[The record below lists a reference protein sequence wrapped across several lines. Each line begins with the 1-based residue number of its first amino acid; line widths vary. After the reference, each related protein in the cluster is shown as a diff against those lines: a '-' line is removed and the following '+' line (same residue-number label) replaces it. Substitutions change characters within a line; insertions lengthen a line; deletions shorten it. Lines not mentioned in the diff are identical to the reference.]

1 MLSKILIRVVLTSLR
16 WHSKTCPLSVI
27 NRVEGFGDVGKL
39 SLGLVQTL
47 LQFLHLRLHRVEVVQ
62 GSLVSAFQLSVKI
75 YQVLVSE
82 NIDIIVEEIKNLPFR
97 LCLI

>member
-1 MLSKILIRVVLTSLR
+1 MLSKMLIWVVPTSLR
-16 WHSKTCPLSVI
+16 WHSKTCPFSVI

-47 LQFLHLRLHRVEVVQ
+47 LQLLHLRLHRVEVVQ
-62 GSLVSAFQLSVKI
+62 GSLVSALQLSVKI
-75 YQVLVSE
+75 DQVLVSE

-97 LCLI
+97 LVS